1 MKSTVNAKIST
12 TIYSTYCSYAY
23 LYNLHIYISG
33 FAGGIF
39 VLHNNRLRTL

>member
-12 TIYSTYCSYAY
+12 TTYIVRTVYV
-23 LYNLHIYISG
+23 YNLNIYISG